1 MIEYI
6 VKKRKIT
13 LLFFVMLIL
22 VGIFGFFQLPQQ
34 EMPDVTIQNAT
45 VTTVYPGASPQKVEQ
60 TVTKELEKRIKE
72 VEGVKTIS
80 STSGNGFSSILI
92 ESKNG
97 VDPQTVWDNM
107 RKKVQDAQ
115 ADLPQGAEVPVVN
128 DKLTSSFIG
137 SYALTADSSA
147 PLYKLNDLTTTWKD
161 QLNTIS
167 GVSSVKFNGLP
178 DQEVRVHIDNQKLQQ
193 YQLSWGQVSQAIQSQ
208 IDRVP
213 TGNIEYNGRTYQLI
227 VRETEKADELN
238 QVLLTRTKEGNP
250 VYLRDVGTTELAH
263 PNTEYFAYVE
273 GKPAITLSIGAETG
287 TDIPSMSEKVNT
299 KLKELEKT
307 LPAGVHFQTLFAQ
320 KDQVSHIF
328 DDLKRETILAIA
340 AVILVCMLGL
350 NLLTSAFVAL
360 AIPISVSIA
369 IIFLPM
375 LGITL
380 NQISVVGLIIV
391 LGILVDDAVVVN
403 DNIERR
409 LTELGESPS
418 VAAVKGTKEVML
430 SILVATLAT
439 ISAFA
444 PLLFL
449 PGNVGAFIKP
459 IPAIVSLTML
469 ASMIMSLTIIPIFRE
484 WYEKRRQAR
493 HPQGKSK
500 PAGLLGQQIHSLN
513 KLYSQKL
520 MPKVIQRP
528 LLTAMVGLML
538 GTAAYGLVPF
548 TSVELFPESEDPH
561 VALNVKMPVGTSI
574 AETDQVVKD
583 LAGWVK
589 KQPETSKVVYS
600 AGGTAPQLFS
610 DINSSGGNI
619 SYNETVGQIAVVGK
633 ENVFD
638 LNTTVDAWEQ
648 HVKKSYPGVT
658 VTMYVPRL
666 GIPVGKP
673 VSIRISGQDLNEL
686 QTLAQKAKEQI
697 ATVEG
702 TTGIVDD
709 IGIERYAL
717 ELEVNKQAMDQYLV
731 SYTDLTRTLLLLK
744 EGAQVSQFDTGNSL
758 VDIKM
763 YLNHSDEEP
772 SKLFQQLSVVNAAGK
787 QIPLNQLV
795 QIKPSFAI
803 QQIKHYNMERTIT
816 VEADLNGRTA
826 SEAMVDVESKLAQ
839 MKFPEGYKWEVG
851 GETSDQSTIF
861 KDLGQLAIVVVLLI
875 LLLITMQFYS
885 LSIPIIIMTTVY
897 LAAAGGIIGIFLT
910 GMPIGF
916 MSIMGIIALAGIV
929 VRNGIVLIEF
939 IEDARHEGMELKEAV
954 IQAAAAR
961 FRPILLTSLAAIV
974 GMIPLALLGSLLF
987 KPLAFTVIFGLLFST
1002 LLTLFVVPS
1011 LYMIMAK
1018 YKMRRQLKRQQHT
1031 VITRDQPL

>member
-1 MIEYI
+1 M
-6 VKKRKIT
+6 
-13 LLFFVMLIL
+13 
-22 VGIFGFFQLPQQ
+22 
-34 EMPDVTIQNAT
+34 

-72 VEGVKTIS
+72 VEGVKTIT

-115 ADLPQGAEVPVVN
+115 ADLPEGAEVPVVN

-137 SYALTADSSA
+137 SYALVADSPA
-147 PLYKLNDLTTTWKD
+147 PLYQLNDLITTWKD
-161 QLNTIS
+161 QLNTIP
-167 GVSSVKFNGLP
+167 GVSNVKFNGLP
-178 DQEVRVHIDNQKLQQ
+178 DQEVRVQIDNQKLQQ
-193 YQLSWGQVSQAIQSQ
+193 YHLSWGQVAQAIQSQ

-213 TGNIEYNGRTYQLI
+213 TGDIDYNGRTFQLI
-227 VRETEKADELN
+227 VREPQKAEELN
-238 QVLLTRTKEGNP
+238 QAILTRTEEGAP
-250 VYLRDVGTTELAH
+250 VYLRDVATTELAH
-263 PNTEYFAYVE
+263 AKKEYFAYVE
-273 GKPAITLSIGAETG
+273 GKPAITLSIGAEKG
-287 TDIPSMSEKVNT
+287 TDVPSMSKKVNA
-299 KLKELEKT
+299 KLQELERT
-307 LPAGVHFQTLFAQ
+307 LPDGIRLETLFAQ
-320 KDQVSHIF
+320 KDQVDHIF
-328 DDLKRETILAIA
+328 DDLQRETILAIA

-360 AIPISVSIA
+360 AIPISVAIA

-375 LGITL
+375 FGITL
-380 NQISVVGLIIV
+380 NQISVIGLIIV

-409 LTELGESPS
+409 LTELGESPKD
-418 VAAVKGTKEVML
+418 AAIKGTKEVML
-430 SILVATLAT
+430 SILVASLAT

-449 PGNVGAFIKP
+449 QGNVGAFIKP
-459 IPAIVSLTML
+459 IPAIVTLTML

-484 WYEKRRQAR
+484 WYEKRRQNR
-493 HPQGKSK
+493 QPQRKMK
-500 PAGLLGQQIHSLN
+500 PAGLLGRQIQSLN

-520 MPKVIQRP
+520 MPKVIKRP
-528 LLTAMVGLML
+528 LLTAMAGLML

-548 TSVELFPESEDPH
+548 TAVELFPDSEDPH
-561 VALNVKMPVGTSI
+561 VAFNIKMPIGTSVT
-574 AETDQVVKD
+574 ETDQVVKD
-583 LAGWVK
+583 IADWIK
-589 KQPETSKVVYS
+589 KQPETSEVVYS
-600 AGGTAPQLFS
+600 AGGAAPQLFS
-610 DINSSGGNI
+610 DISSSGGDI
-619 SYNETVGQIAVVGK
+619 RYDETVGQVAVVGK
-633 ENVFD
+633 KNTFD

-648 HVKKSYPGVT
+648 HVKRSYPEAT
-658 VTMYVPRL
+658 ITAHVPRL

-673 VSIRISGQDLNEL
+673 VSIRISGQNLNQL
-686 QTLAQKAKEQI
+686 QTLAQKVKEQI
-697 ATVEG
+697 ATVKG

-717 ELEVNKQAMDQYLV
+717 DLQVNKQAMDQYLV

-744 EGAQVSQFDTGNSL
+744 EGAKVSQFDTGNDL
-758 VDIKM
+758 VDIKL
-763 YLNHSDEEP
+763 YLNHSNEEP
-772 SKLFQQLSVVNAAGK
+772 STLFQQLSVVNSAGV

-826 SEAMVDVESKLAQ
+826 SEAMVDVKSKLAQ

-861 KDLGQLAIVVVLLI
+861 GDLGKLSIVVVLLI

-954 IQAAAAR
+954 IQATAAR

-1002 LLTLFVVPS
+1002 MLTLFVVPS
-1011 LYMIMAK
+1011 LYMILAK
-1018 YKMRRQLKRQQHT
+1018 FKLRRQLQKQQHT
-1031 VITRDQPL
+1031 VMTPDQPL

>member
-22 VGIFGFFQLPQQ
+22 VGIFSFFQLPQQ
-34 EMPDVTIQNAT
+34 EMPDVTIQNAM

-72 VEGVKTIS
+72 VEGVKTIN

-92 ESKNG
+92 ESKDG

-115 ADLPQGAEVPVVN
+115 ADLPDGAETPVVN

-137 SYALTADSSA
+137 SYALIADSIA
-147 PLYKLNDLTTTWKD
+147 PLYQLNDMTTSWKD

-167 GVSSVKFNGLP
+167 GVSSVKFRGLP

-193 YQLSWGQVSQAIQSQ
+193 YQLSWGQVAQAIQSQ

-213 TGNIEYNGRTYQLI
+213 TGDIEYNGRTYQLI
-227 VRETEKADELN
+227 VRETEKANELD
-238 QVLLTRTKEGNP
+238 QVILTRTKEGNP

-263 PNTEYFAYVE
+263 SKAGYFAYIN

-307 LPAGVHFQTLFAQ
+307 LPAGVHFETLFAQ
-320 KDQVSHIF
+320 KDQVTHIF

-375 LGITL
+375 FGITL

-493 HPQGKSK
+493 RPQGKPK
-500 PAGLLGQQIHSLN
+500 PPGLLGHQIQSLN

-528 LLTAMVGLML
+528 LLTAMIGLML
-538 GTAAYGLVPF
+538 GTAAYGLVAF
-548 TSVELFPESEDPH
+548 TRVELFPESEDPH

-574 AETDQVVKD
+574 TETDQVVKD
-583 LAGWVK
+583 IAAWVR
-589 KQPETSKVVYS
+589 KQPETSNVTYS
-600 AGGTAPQLFS
+600 AGGSAPQLFS
-610 DINSSGGNI
+610 DISSGGGD
-619 SYNETVGQIAVVGK
+619 SSDNEIVGQIAVVGK
-633 ENVFD
+633 EDVFD

-648 HVKKSYPGVT
+648 HIKKSYPGVT

-697 ATVEG
+697 ATVNG

-744 EGAQVSQFDTGNSL
+744 EGAQVSQFDTGNGL
-758 VDIKM
+758 VDIKL
-763 YLNHSDEEP
+763 YLNHIDEEP
-772 SKLFQQLSVVNAAGK
+772 STLFQQLSVINTAGE

-795 QIKPSFAI
+795 QIKPTFAI

-826 SEAMVDVESKLAQ
+826 SEAMVDVKSKLAQ

-861 KDLGQLAIVVVLLI
+861 GDLGQLAIVVVLLI

-954 IQAAAAR
+954 IQAATAR

-1018 YKMRRQLKRQQHT
+1018 YKMRRQLKKQQHT
-1031 VITRDQPL
+1031 VITHDQPL

>member
-13 LLFFVMLIL
+13 LLFFVMLIV
-22 VGIFGFFQLPQQ
+22 VGTFGFFQLPQQ

-72 VEGVKTIS
+72 VEGVKTIN

-115 ADLPQGAEVPVVN
+115 ADLPQGAEVPVIN

-178 DQEVRVHIDNQKLQQ
+178 DQEVRIHIDNQKLQQ
-193 YQLSWGQVSQAIQSQ
+193 YQLSWGQVAQAIQSQ

-213 TGNIEYNGRTYQLI
+213 TGNIEYNGRTYQLV

-238 QVLLTRTKEGNP
+238 QVILTRTKEGNP
-250 VYLRDVGTTELAH
+250 VYLRDIGTTELAH
-263 PNTEYFAYVE
+263 PEVEYFAYVE

-287 TDIPSMSEKVNT
+287 TDIPSMSAKVNS

-307 LPAGVHFQTLFAQ
+307 LPAGVHLQTLFAQ

-369 IIFLPM
+369 VIFLPM
-375 LGITL
+375 FGITL

-409 LTELGESPS
+409 LTELGEPPS
-418 VAAVKGTKEVML
+418 VAAIKGTKEVML
-430 SILVATLAT
+430 SILIATLAT

-449 PGNVGAFIKP
+449 PGNVGAFIRP
-459 IPAIVSLTML
+459 IPTIVSLAML

-484 WYEKRRQAR
+484 WYEKRRQTL
-493 HPQGKSK
+493 HPQRKSK
-500 PAGLLGQQIHSLN
+500 PVGLLGQQIHSLN

-583 LAGWVK
+583 LAGWIK

-610 DINSSGGNI
+610 DINSAGGTI

-638 LNTTVDAWEQ
+638 LNSTVDAWEQ

-744 EGAQVSQFDTGNSL
+744 EGAQVSQFDTGSSL

-763 YLNHSDEEP
+763 YLNHSNEEP

-826 SEAMVDVESKLAQ
+826 SEAMVDVEGKLAQ

-861 KDLGQLAIVVVLLI
+861 GDLGKLAIVVVLLI

-939 IEDARHEGMELKEAV
+939 IEDARHEGVELREAV

-1018 YKMRRQLKRQQHT
+1018 YKMHRQLKKQQHT

>member
-13 LLFFVMLIL
+13 LLFFVMLII
-22 VGIFGFFQLPQQ
+22 VGAFGFFQLPQQ
-34 EMPDVTIQNAT
+34 EMPDVTIQNAM

-72 VEGVKTIS
+72 VEGVKTIN

-115 ADLPQGAEVPVVN
+115 ADLPQGAEVPVIN

-137 SYALTADSSA
+137 SYALIADSSA

-178 DQEVRVHIDNQKLQQ
+178 DQEVRVRIDNQKLQQ
-193 YQLSWGQVSQAIQSQ
+193 YQLSWGQVAQAIQSQ

-238 QVLLTRTKEGNP
+238 QVILKRTQEGNP
-250 VYLRDVGTTELAH
+250 VYLRDIGTTELAH
-263 PNTEYFAYVE
+263 PEAEYLAYVE
-273 GKPAITLSIGAETG
+273 GKPAITISIGAETG
-287 TDIPSMSEKVNT
+287 TDIPSMSEKVHS

-307 LPAGVHFQTLFAQ
+307 LPAGVHLQTLFAQ

-350 NLLTSAFVAL
+350 NMLTSAFVAL

-375 LGITL
+375 FGITL

-409 LTELGESPS
+409 LTELGEPPS
-418 VAAVKGTKEVML
+418 VAAIKGTKEVML
-430 SILVATLAT
+430 SILIATLAT

-449 PGNVGAFIKP
+449 PGNVGAFIRP
-459 IPAIVSLTML
+459 IPAIVSLAML
-469 ASMIMSLTIIPIFRE
+469 ASMVMSLTIIPIFRE
-484 WYEKRRQAR
+484 WYEKRRQTR
-493 HPQGKSK
+493 HPQRKSK
-500 PAGLLGQQIHSLN
+500 PVGLLGQQIHSLN

-528 LLTAMVGLML
+528 ILTAMVGLML

-583 LAGWVK
+583 LADWIK

-610 DINSSGGNI
+610 DINSMGGNI
-619 SYNETVGQIAVVGK
+619 TYNETVGQIAVVGK

-638 LNTTVDAWEQ
+638 LNSTVDAWEQ

-744 EGAQVSQFDTGNSL
+744 EGAQVSQFDTGSSL

-763 YLNHSDEEP
+763 YLNHSNEEP
-772 SKLFQQLSVVNAAGK
+772 SKLFQQLSVVNAVGK

-795 QIKPSFAI
+795 QVKPSFAI

-839 MKFPEGYKWEVG
+839 MKFPESYKWEVG

-861 KDLGQLAIVVVLLI
+861 ADLGKLAIVVVLLI

-1018 YKMRRQLKRQQHT
+1018 YKMHRQHKKQQHT

>member
-13 LLFFVMLIL
+13 LLFFVMLIT
-22 VGIFGFFQLPQQ
+22 VGVFGFFQLPQQ

-72 VEGVKTIS
+72 VEGVKTIN

-97 VDPQTVWDNM
+97 IDPQTVWDNM

-137 SYALTADSSA
+137 SYALTAHSSA
-147 PLYKLNDLTTTWKD
+147 PLYKLNDLTNTWKD

-167 GVSSVKFNGLP
+167 GVSSVKFNALP

-193 YQLSWGQVSQAIQSQ
+193 YQLSWGQVAQAIQSQ
-208 IDRVP
+208 MDRVP
-213 TGNIEYNGRTYQLI
+213 TGNIEYNGRTYQLV

-238 QVLLTRTKEGNP
+238 QVILTRTKEGNP
-250 VYLRDVGTTELAH
+250 VYLRDIGATELAH
-263 PNTEYFAYVE
+263 SEAEYFAYVE

-287 TDIPSMSEKVNT
+287 TDIPSMSEKVNS

-307 LPAGVHFQTLFAQ
+307 LPAGVRLQTLFAQ

-375 LGITL
+375 FGITL

-409 LTELGESPS
+409 LTELGEPPS
-418 VAAVKGTKEVML
+418 VAAIKGTKEVML

-459 IPAIVSLTML
+459 IPAIVSLAML
-469 ASMIMSLTIIPIFRE
+469 ASMIMSLTIIPIFRK
-484 WYEKRRQAR
+484 WYEKRRQTR

-500 PAGLLGQQIHSLN
+500 PVGLLGQQIHSLN
-513 KLYSQKL
+513 KLYSQQL

-583 LAGWVK
+583 LAGWIK
-589 KQPETSKVVYS
+589 KQPETSKIVYS

-610 DINSSGGNI
+610 DINSAGGNI
-619 SYNETVGQIAVVGK
+619 TYNETVGQIAVVGK

-638 LNTTVDAWEQ
+638 LNSTVDAWEQ

-709 IGIERYAL
+709 VGIERYAL

-744 EGAQVSQFDTGNSL
+744 EGAQVSQFDTGSSL

-763 YLNHSDEEP
+763 YLNHSNEEP

-839 MKFPEGYKWEVG
+839 MKFPEGYNWEVG

-861 KDLGQLAIVVVLLI
+861 GDLGKLAIVVVLLI

-939 IEDARHEGMELKEAV
+939 IEDARHEGMDLKEAV
-954 IQAAAAR
+954 IQAATAR

-1011 LYMIMAK
+1011 LYMIVAK
-1018 YKMRRQLKRQQHT
+1018 YKMHRQLKKQQRT
-1031 VITRDQPL
+1031 VITHDQPL